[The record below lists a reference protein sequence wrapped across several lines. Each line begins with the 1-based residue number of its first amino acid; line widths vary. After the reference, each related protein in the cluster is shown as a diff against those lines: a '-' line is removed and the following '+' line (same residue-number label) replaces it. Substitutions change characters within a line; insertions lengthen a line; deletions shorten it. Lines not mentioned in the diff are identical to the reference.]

1 MGKEGFTWRGL
12 GLRLLAALALVY
24 ATYNPEGVSFFH
36 WTFQPAAGESGL
48 LAYIH
53 SFTPL
58 KALAGLMLIA
68 AWVVFL
74 QATRRS
80 LGAGGALLVLA
91 LFACT
96 IWAMIYYG
104 AISPHSSRAIAHL
117 VLIAIS
123 LVLAIGLSW
132 SYISRKLSGQVDTD
146 NVA

>member
-1 MGKEGFTWRGL
+1 MAEQGFSWSGL
-12 GLRLLAALALVY
+12 FMRLAAALVLVY

-36 WTFQPAAGESGL
+36 WTFQPKPGETGL
-48 LAYIH
+48 MAYLH

-58 KALAGLMLIA
+58 KAFAGLALIA
-68 AWVVFL
+68 GWVVFL

-91 LFACT
+91 LFGCT

-104 AISPHSSRAIAHL
+104 AISPTSSKAIAHL
-117 VLIAIS
+117 ILIAVS

-132 SYISRKLSGQVDTD
+132 SHISRRLSGQMDTD